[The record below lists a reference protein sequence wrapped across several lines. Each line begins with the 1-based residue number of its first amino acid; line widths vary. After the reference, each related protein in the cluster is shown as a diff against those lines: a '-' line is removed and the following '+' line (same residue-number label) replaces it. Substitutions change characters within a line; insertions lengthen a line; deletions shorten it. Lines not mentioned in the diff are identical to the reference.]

1 MGWGVAHLRE
11 HKLKLRNALARC
23 ARLDVCRDGVETL
36 GHQLQSLLLKL
47 GRAAVLSWGCG
58 LHAKAILTA
67 TAVPPLLLTRLGLG
81 GRRVARSLMARYE
94 AGDEAGAAPHCR

>member
-1 MGWGVAHLRE
+1 MGWGVARLRE
-11 HKLKLRNALARC
+11 HKLKLRNALARR

-67 TAVPPLLLTRLGLG
+67 TAVPPLLRGSAEAMV
-81 GRRVARSLMARYE
+81 GRATCSAIPDGTL
-94 AGDEAGAAPHCR
+94 